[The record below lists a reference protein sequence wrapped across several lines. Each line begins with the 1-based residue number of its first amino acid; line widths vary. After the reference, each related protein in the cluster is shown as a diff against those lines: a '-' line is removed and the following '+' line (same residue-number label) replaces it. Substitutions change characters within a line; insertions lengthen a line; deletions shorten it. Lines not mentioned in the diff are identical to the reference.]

1 MASKHPAIWRPYTQ
15 HQTMRDMV
23 KIVSGKGAYLYDENG
38 NEILD
43 LVSSW
48 WVNIHGHAHPAIAQA
63 IAEQAAKLEHV
74 IFAGF
79 THEPAEQLAE
89 GLMEKMGSPFE
100 HVFYSDNGS
109 TAVEVA
115 MKMALQYAINTDQ
128 SKRNLIVG
136 FEGGF
141 HGDTWAA
148 MSAGKTS
155 GFFDTYLDFLLPKV
169 EHLPYPATFDGDP
182 NQEAKESEAL
192 KRLDELLEHKGDQ
205 IAAILIEPLV
215 QGAGG
220 MRCCRPEWL
229 SQVVAK
235 VQSCGALVIFDEIMT
250 GFSRTGKL
258 FAFEHLEVRPDIVC
272 LSKGI
277 TGGFLPFSAT
287 VTTESVFETFLGE
300 TYGQALSHGHS
311 YAGNPIVCA
320 AAVASLKLFETE
332 RTLEKIAI
340 QSRVHQ
346 ECLPQLPK
354 TRNHRVLGAI
364 AACELDTEPGYGSTV
379 SVAMRQKFLQQGLLL
394 RPFGNTLYL
403 LPPACVD
410 ESMLRGAYEKIGSTL
425 PEIFSL
431 S

>member
-1 MASKHPAIWRPYTQ
+1 
-15 HQTMRDMV
+15 MRDMV
-23 KIVSGKGAYLYDENG
+23 KIVSGKGPFLYDEQG

-48 WVNIHGHAHPAIAQA
+48 WVNVHGHSHPAIAQA
-63 IAEQAAKLEHV
+63 IADQAARLEHV

-79 THEPAEQLAE
+79 THEPAEKLAD
-89 GLMEKMGSPFE
+89 GLVEKLGSPFE

-109 TAVEVA
+109 TAVEIA
-115 MKMALQYAINTDQ
+115 LKMALHYAINIGQ
-128 SKRNLIVG
+128 PERKLVVG

-155 GFFDTYLDFLLPKV
+155 GFFDAYLDFLIPEV
-169 EHLPYPATFDGDP
+169 RHLPYPATSTEDP
-182 NQEAKESEAL
+182 DQETKESSAL
-192 KRLDELLEHKGDQ
+192 KQLDELLEREGNR
-205 IAAILIEPLV
+205 IAALLIEPMV

-220 MRCCRPEWL
+220 MRFCSAAWL
-229 SQVVAK
+229 EQVVSKAK
-235 VQSCGALVIFDEIMT
+235 AFGVQVIFDEVMT
-250 GFSRTGKL
+250 GFSRTGTL
-258 FAFEHLEVRPDIVC
+258 FAFEHLKERPDIIC

-287 VTTESVFETFLGE
+287 VTTEKVFEAFLGDS
-300 TYGQALSHGHS
+300 YGQALSHGHS
-311 YAGNPIVCA
+311 YAGNPIACA
-320 AAVASLKLFETE
+320 AAVASLELFETE
-332 RTLEKIAI
+332 RTLEKIAV
-340 QSRVHQ
+340 QTEVHK
-346 ECLPQLPK
+346 ECLPALPQ

-364 AACELDTEPGYGSTV
+364 AACELETESGYASSV
-379 SVAMRQKFLQQGLLL
+379 SIAMRQKFLQQGLLL

-410 ESMLRGAYEKIGSTL
+410 ESMLRGAYEKIAAAL

-431 S
+431 SSGC